1 MNYNKYYVTITFN
14 YKKLKPKKVL
24 FEVIKIN
31 DKYFFEISK
40 YSICLNPYTL
50 ELFRLTK
57 LFIERKDFD
66 KIINLNDRIDNFKHK
81 LDINMII
88 ERV

>member
-1 MNYNKYYVTITFN
+1 MNYKRYYVTISFN

-24 FEVIKIN
+24 FEVIKRN
-31 DKYFFEISK
+31 DTYFFEISK

-50 ELFRLTK
+50 EIFRLIK
-57 LFIERKDFD
+57 LFIDRKDLN
-66 KIINLNDRIDNFKHK
+66 KIISLNDRINNFKYD
-81 LDINMII
+81 LDLNMII